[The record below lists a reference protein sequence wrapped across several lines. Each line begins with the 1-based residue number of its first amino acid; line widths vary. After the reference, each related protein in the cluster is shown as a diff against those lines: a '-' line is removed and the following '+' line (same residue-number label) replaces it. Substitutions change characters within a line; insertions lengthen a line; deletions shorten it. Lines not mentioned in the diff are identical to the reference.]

1 LGALVL
7 CRSAGCNH
15 CRRNCPD
22 RRSRYTCSKDMVAV
36 GKRVTPLPPRRSR
49 RALLTHR
56 APPSGRTSDGER
68 FGPAHRPAHNRQLD
82 RRRYPALCPD
92 RGRLTAVPL
101 GPGPSLHVLRRK
113 SPSIVRSLLRYCGP
127 VRLLTHVHVQ
137 RAAYGLPEPAR
148 TKVRAR
154 VRSPRFRTKDVSTCM
169 GSPTAQG
176 PSHTRPRT
184 HEMML
189 PSLQRNEISTSE
201 FDPFRSSI
209 PSPWSPL

>member
-1 LGALVL
+1 
-7 CRSAGCNH
+7 
-15 CRRNCPD
+15 
-22 RRSRYTCSKDMVAV
+22 MFAV
-36 GKRVTPLPPRRSR
+36 GMPVTRHPPHRSR

-68 FGPAHRPAHNRQLD
+68 FGGAHRPAHNRQSD

-92 RGRLTAVPL
+92 RGRLTAIPL

-113 SPSIVRSLLRYCGP
+113 SPSIVRTLLRYYGP

-137 RAAYGLPEPAR
+137 RTAYGLPEPAR
-148 TKVRAR
+148 TEVRAR

-169 GSPTAQG
+169 GSPTARG
-176 PSHTRPRT
+176 PSHIRHPS
-184 HEMML
+184 HGMML
-189 PSLQRNEISTSE
+189 PSRQRNGSA
-201 FDPFRSSI
+201 PRKGQFRSSI

>member
-1 LGALVL
+1 
-7 CRSAGCNH
+7 
-15 CRRNCPD
+15 
-22 RRSRYTCSKDMVAV
+22 MVTV
-36 GKRVTPLPPRRSR
+36 GKRVAPLPPRRSR

-56 APPSGRTSDGER
+56 APPSGRASNAER
-68 FGPAHRPAHNRQLD
+68 FRGAHRPAHNRQSD

-101 GPGPSLHVLRRK
+101 GPGPSLHVLRQK
-113 SPSIVRSLLRYCGP
+113 LPSIVRTLLQYYGP

-137 RAAYGLPEPAR
+137 RTAFGLPEPAR
-148 TKVRAR
+148 TEARAR
-154 VRSPRFRTKDVSTCM
+154 VRSPRFRAKDVSTCM

-176 PSHTRPRT
+176 PSHTRQSM
-184 HEMML
+184 HETML
-189 PSLQRNEISTSE
+189 PSLQQNEIGTSE